1 MSKIFILSLCGLCW
15 SFAAFGQA
23 NLVEGTVT
31 DETGQEL
38 PGVNVVVKGVP
49 GGTITEVDGAYQI
62 TARQGDTLVFSFIGY
77 ATVEIPVGAQS
88 RIDVKMGPDI
98 QVINEVVV
106 IGYGSVRKQDLTGS
120 VGVANVKEL
129 QRFPVA
135 NVATAMQGRLAGV
148 QVVNA
153 AEPGRNP
160 QILVRGYGTIYGD
173 PNPLVVIDGVQTG
186 TAALGNINPADIESM
201 QVLKDASAAA
211 IYGSRAANG
220 VIIITTKSGAKERTE
235 ISFNAETGVQS
246 LSNRFDLMNT
256 AEYAEY
262 TRRLYENSSTPFV
275 TVPPPAWVNDPAVL
289 STDTDWQDV
298 IFRDALIQNYNLGL
312 QGGGK
317 YGSFYMGLGY
327 LKQEGVVVNSDFER
341 YNFRVNADF
350 KHGRLRFGEA
360 INLFYRQKPETDLV
374 RSPERLYNAAPQI
387 PVYDPSNLNGL
398 GAPFPEVTG
407 GNNIAN
413 PLAYDFRS
421 YVTNTFGMLGNVF
434 AELEIID
441 GLSWRSEL
449 NVALNNNQF
458 ERFYQPIAQAQAAI
472 TSSTYELD
480 VRNSTFTS
488 INTENYL
495 RYNKT
500 FGEHSINAVAGYTAI
515 RTDLRGAISVGLNI
529 EPGTRVPQTGTSTNG
544 SAQNEQTALLSQ
556 LARINYS
563 YQGKYLLTASLR
575 RDGASNFSKSNRW
588 GYFPSFSAGWR
599 ISDEAF
605 MENLKW
611 ISNLK
616 IRGGYGEL
624 GRNLGTFQNTLN
636 SEIRYPWMSGNI
648 TGVAP
653 VSIPN
658 ENLRWETVKQINLGL
673 DLELLQG
680 KLTFSGDYFVRLSED
695 MIIQVP
701 LPMYTGLPE
710 ASWANIGSMSNRGV
724 EFDLNYVINRGGAFS
739 HRIGLNLTM
748 IQNQVESLRT
758 GQDTLLAGNTITTPG
773 FPVAAH
779 YGWVVSRIAP
789 ESGQMVF
796 ADVDR
801 NGRVDGADR
810 IILGSP
816 HPDGFFGVNYS
827 ASYKNF
833 DLSLFIQ
840 GVWGNQ
846 IMNASRQAL
855 SSTHLD
861 RNRLAEVLRESYDP
875 VANPNGTLPIISL
888 SNQNDNDRIADRWI
902 ENGDYVRLRNIQIGY
917 NFDAARLEKLRMRS
931 LRLYANAVNP
941 FVLTG
946 YSGLDPDITPGN
958 SVFQL
963 GRDSFNY
970 PPTRSFNLGVQV
982 GF

>member
-1 MSKIFILSLCGLCW
+1 MGKKLMFFLFGLCW
-15 SFAAFGQA
+15 SFVVFGQA
-23 NLVEGTVT
+23 NLIQGKVT
-31 DETGQEL
+31 DETGLEL
-38 PGVNVVVKGVP
+38 PGVNVVVKGIS
-49 GGTITEVDGAYQI
+49 GGTVTDIDGAYQI
-62 TARQGDTLVFSFIGY
+62 EARQGDTIVFSFIGY
-77 ATVEIPVGAQS
+77 ASVEILVGSQT
-88 RIDVKMGPDI
+88 RIDVQMGMDA

-120 VGVANVKEL
+120 VGVVNVKEL
-129 QRFPVA
+129 QRFPVG

-220 VIIITTKSGAKERTE
+220 VIIITTKSGVKERTE
-235 ISFNAETGVQS
+235 ISFNAETGIQS
-246 LSNRFDLMNT
+246 VANRFDLMNT
-256 AEYAEY
+256 AQYAEY
-262 TRRLYENSSTPFV
+262 TRKLYENSSTAFV
-275 TVPPPAWVNDPAVL
+275 TVPAPAWVSNPAVL
-289 STDTDWQDV
+289 NTDTDWQDV

-327 LKQEGVVVNSDFER
+327 LKQEGVIVNADFER
-341 YNFRVNADF
+341 YNFRVNADY

-360 INLFYRQKPETDLV
+360 INLFYRHKPETDLV
-374 RSPERLYNAAPQI
+374 RGPERLYYAAPQI

-407 GNNIAN
+407 GNNTAN

-421 YVTNTFGMLGNVF
+421 YATNTFGMLGNVF
-434 AELEIID
+434 AELEIAD

-458 ERFYQPIAQAQAAI
+458 ERFYEPIAQAQSAI

-480 VRNSTFTS
+480 TRNSTFTS

-500 FGEHSINAVAGYTAI
+500 IGAHSINAVAGFTAI

-544 SAQNEQTALLSQ
+544 SAQNQQTALLSQ
-556 LARINYS
+556 LARVNYN
-563 YQGKYLLTASLR
+563 YRGKYLLTASLR
-575 RDGASNFSKSNRW
+575 RDGASNFSKANRW

-599 ISDEAF
+599 LSDEAF
-605 MENLKW
+605 MKDLKW

-616 IRGGYGEL
+616 VRGGYGEL

-653 VSIPN
+653 VSIPDD
-658 ENLRWETVKQINLGL
+658 NLRWETVRQINIGM
-673 DLELLQG
+673 DLELFEGQV
-680 KLTFSGDYFVRLSED
+680 TFAGDYFVRLSED

-701 LPMYTGLPE
+701 LPMYTGLPS
-710 ASWANIGSMSNRGV
+710 ASWANIGSMSNRGI
-724 EFDLNYVINRGGAFS
+724 ELDINYFINRSGALS
-739 HRIGLNLTM
+739 HRLGLNLTM
-748 IQNQVESLRT
+748 IQNQVESLRA
-758 GQDTLLAGNTITTPG
+758 GQDTLLASNTITTPG

-779 YGWVVSRIAP
+779 YGWVVSHIAP

-796 ADVDR
+796 ADLDR
-801 NGRVDGADR
+801 NGRVNGADR
-810 IILGSP
+810 RILGSP
-816 HPDGFFGVNYS
+816 HPDGFFGITYS
-827 ASYKNF
+827 ASYKNL

-855 SSTHLD
+855 TSTHLD
-861 RNRLAEVLRESYDP
+861 RNRLAEVLNQSFDP
-875 VANPNGTLPIISL
+875 ITNPNGTLPIISL
-888 SNQNDNDRIADRWI
+888 SNQNDNDRISDRWI
-902 ENGDYVRLRNIQIGY
+902 EKGDYARLRNIQIGY
-917 NFDAARLEKLRMRS
+917 NFDTSKLEKLR
-931 LRLYANAVNP
+931 LRNLRIYANAVNP
-941 FVLTG
+941 FLLTR
-946 YSGLDPDITPGN
+946 YSGLDPDITPGD

-982 GF
+982 GL